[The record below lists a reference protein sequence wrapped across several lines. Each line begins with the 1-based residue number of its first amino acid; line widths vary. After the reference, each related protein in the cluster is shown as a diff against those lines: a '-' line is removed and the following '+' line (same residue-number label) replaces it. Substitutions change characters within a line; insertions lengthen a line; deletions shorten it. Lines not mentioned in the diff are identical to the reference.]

1 MLLWLAWVHISGMG
15 TVSGMVLVVVSTMG
29 HSLVSSGLCV
39 LKHAWMGVTW
49 WMMLVVILSVMRLP
63 LVL

>member
-15 TVSGMVLVVVSTMG
+15 SVSGVVLVVVSTIG

-39 LKHAWMGVTW
+39 LWHA
-49 WMMLVVILSVMRLP
+49 
-63 LVL
+63 